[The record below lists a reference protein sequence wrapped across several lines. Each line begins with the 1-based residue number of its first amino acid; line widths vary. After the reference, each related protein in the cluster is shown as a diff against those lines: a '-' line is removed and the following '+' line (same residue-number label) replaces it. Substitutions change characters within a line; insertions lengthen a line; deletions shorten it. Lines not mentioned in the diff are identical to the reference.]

1 MAMFSSLSNLLQSLC
16 THTTQLRVIEVNTPS
31 AGAVR
36 LFQKGFGQPAPDT
49 PRHFELVLE
58 RKQAEP
64 KSLGYVHYTP
74 FEDAYL
80 CGGMTVDAY
89 ALRRLPENLRM
100 QVRARGSLAEWLLQD
115 SHAALM
121 PCAAVFGH
129 VGDAK
134 ALIVDLRVGFK
145 PTTHEHLY
153 VWQKPGAV
161 CANLHGLIERV
172 HTLGPF

>member
-1 MAMFSSLSNLLQSLC
+1 MALFSSLLDRLQRLC
-16 THTTQLRVIEVNTPS
+16 TRTTQLRVIEVHTPS
-31 AGAVR
+31 EGAVQ
-36 LFQKGFGQPAPDT
+36 LFQKGFGQQAPDT
-49 PRHFELVLE
+49 PRHFELVLKH
-58 RKQAEP
+58 RRGEP
-64 KSLGYVHYTP
+64 TCMGYVHYTP

-89 ALRRLPENLRM
+89 ALRRLPEALRV

-145 PTTHEHLY
+145 PTTYEHLY

-161 CANLHGLIERV
+161 CANLTGLIERV
-172 HTLGPF
+172 HALGPF